1 MNAHTRSRSML
12 VAVAACAICAGACS
26 ESVSV
31 GAEAP
36 SPTNNLRPI
45 ELTHEKCDIESKDA
59 VRTDVNND
67 GTPDIIRV
75 MSGGREVCRAI
86 NLNCT
91 GPPDNYLYF
100 DERGQLRR
108 RESDFD
114 RDGVTDEIATYQD
127 GKLVRKDRE
136 TNLDRKIDTWDF
148 YVSDVLTRRERD
160 TNADGRVDQWW
171 TWPDGSKPDCPL
183 VDSDTDGD
191 GRPDARQDVCKE
203 REAAQQAGMPA
214 ATTPPPDA
222 AVAPVATPSTQGS
235 ASAPSVPKAVTD
247 GGAGAAKDSGGA
259 R

>member
-1 MNAHTRSRSML
+1 MNAHIRSRSKL
-12 VAVAACAICAGACS
+12 VAAAICAVVAGACS
-26 ESVSV
+26 QAVSV
-31 GAEAP
+31 GTEAP
-36 SPTNNLRPI
+36 APTNSLRPV
-45 ELTHEKCDIESKDA
+45 ELTHDKCDIDSKDA

-67 GTPDIIRV
+67 GNADITRV

-86 NLNCT
+86 NLNFA
-91 GPPDNYLYF
+91 GPPDNFVYF
-100 DERGQLRR
+100 DDRGQLRR

-114 RDGVTDEIATYQD
+114 RDGITDEIAIFQN

-171 TWPDGSKPDCPL
+171 SWPDGSKPDCPL
-183 VDSDTDGD
+183 VESDTDAD

-203 REAAQQAGMPA
+203 REAAQQAGVLAASPAPA
-214 ATTPPPDA
+214 AASAPT
-222 AVAPVATPSTQGS
+222 AVPSTRGS
-235 ASAPSVPKAVTD
+235 ASAAPAPAAAD
-247 GGAGAAKDSGGA
+247 AGTGRDSGGG